1 MPPGQATVSPHFTAN
16 DRGHARDAETVRR
29 PAVDNPG
36 TSLMAI
42 MRYVSACWR
51 IVLPAAALA
60 IVAPLPAA
68 AQNAA
73 AAPVAEPWTKLCNT
87 DAATKKELCLV
98 IQELKA
104 DTGQFI
110 ASATI
115 RQVTGEEKIS
125 FIAAVPPGM
134 LLQPG
139 LRAQIDDGKQYE
151 IKYGICFPNACYG
164 ELEVN
169 AEFVEALKAGSKLT
183 ITTVTPQAKG
193 VTFPMTLVGFTKAYD
208 GEGLDAAAAKAR
220 QDELNKALQ
229 LRAEEARKKLIE
241 QQQKEGGQTN

>member
-1 MPPGQATVSPHFTAN
+1 
-16 DRGHARDAETVRR
+16 
-29 PAVDNPG
+29 
-36 TSLMAI
+36 MA
-42 MRYVSACWR
+42 MMNFVSACWR
-51 IVLPAAALA
+51 MLLPAAAALA
-60 IVAPLPAA
+60 VVAPLSAA
-68 AQNAA
+68 AQDASAA
-73 AAPVAEPWTKLCNT
+73 AAPAPESPWTKLCNT

-169 AEFVEALKAGSKLT
+169 SAFVDALKGGSKLV

-193 VTFPMTLVGFTKAYD
+193 VSFPMTLAGFTKAYD
-208 GEGLDAAAAKAR
+208 GKGLDAAAAKAR

>member
-16 DRGHARDAETVRR
+16 DRGHARNAETVRR
-29 PAVDNPG
+29 SAVDNPG
-36 TSLMAI
+36 TRLMAI
-42 MRYVSACWR
+42 MKSLSACWR
-51 IVLPAAALA
+51 IGLPAAAFA
-60 IVAPLPAA
+60 IVAPLSAA
-68 AQNAA
+68 AEDAA
-73 AAPVAEPWTKLCNT
+73 AAPAPEAWTKLCNT
-87 DAATKKELCLV
+87 DDATKKELCLV

-104 DTGQFI
+104 ETGQFI

-115 RQVTGEEKIS
+115 RQVTGEEKMS
-125 FIAAVPPGM
+125 FIAAVPLGM

-169 AEFVEALKAGSKLT
+169 TEFVEALKAGSKLT

-193 VTFPMTLVGFTKAYD
+193 VTFPMTLAGFTKAYD
-208 GEGLDAAAAKAR
+208 GKGLDAAAAKAR